1 MIKYYST
8 SVDSFTKR
16 PMYFMEEKN
25 DLYKELEEKNKT
37 VLMLTSLLQRKEEE
51 IELLKADLD
60 DSVSELGTVCD
71 VSFFFSFC

>member
-1 MIKYYST
+1 
-8 SVDSFTKR
+8 
-16 PMYFMEEKN
+16 MEEKS
-25 DLYKELEEKNKT
+25 DLYKELKEKNKT

-71 VSFFFSFC
+71 VSFFFLFINFFRLTKIFSIVEI